1 MPKSI
6 TDIPKFV
13 VSFLLVAAIVNLLI
27 GVFLRYVM
35 IEVTDYFDLDPVR
48 FTWVEEVGEM
58 LLAWLTL
65 IGAAIGV
72 RERTHFTLHV
82 FTQRLPLSVQTW
94 IERGHH
100 LLIAIVGGL
109 AAWYGV
115 KLCVLHSTLKTPGLE
130 LNLALLYAS
139 VVVGGVLMVIYA
151 VSMIVSPPPRDLDTV
166 PLEVRAE

>member
-6 TDIPKFV
+6 ADIPKFV
-13 VSFLLVAAIVNLLI
+13 VAFLLVAAIVNLLV

-35 IEVTDYFDLDPVR
+35 IEVTDWLDWDPIR

-65 IGAAIGV
+65 LGAAIGI

-100 LLIAIVGGL
+100 ALIAIVGGL

-115 KLCVLHSTLKTPGLE
+115 KLCVLNSSLKTPGLE

-139 VVVGGVLMVIYA
+139 VVAGGVLMVIYA
-151 VSMIVSPPPRDLDTV
+151 VSMIVSPPPRDSRIV

>member
-6 TDIPKFV
+6 VEIPKFV
-13 VSFLLVAAIVNLLI
+13 VAFLLVAAIVNLLI
-27 GVFLRYVM
+27 GVFLRYVV

-82 FTQRLPLSVQTW
+82 LAQRLPLPVQAW

-100 LLIAIVGGL
+100 VLIAIVGGL

-115 KLCVLHSTLKTPGLE
+115 KLCVLNSTLKTPGLE

-139 VVVGGVLMVIYA
+139 VVVGGALMVIYA
-151 VSMIVSPPPRDLDTV
+151 VSMIVSPPPRDASSLH
-166 PLEVRAE
+166 